1 MGCPRPPP
9 PYGRSGVSAGE
20 NSGGVTYGP
29 VSRGKNGHLGR
40 VKPESF
46 FRSVGQS
53 VGRSHRPTDKPTR
66 RIEHIRSLSRLVD
79 THPPSSVLT
88 FFFTREPHGGPLGF

>member
-9 PYGRSGVSAGE
+9 PYARSGVWAGE
-20 NSGGVTYGP
+20 NLGGVTCRS

-53 VGRSHRPTDKPTR
+53 VGRSHRPTDGRTHYA
-66 RIEHIRSLSRLVD
+66 EH
-79 THPPSSVLT
+79 T
-88 FFFTREPHGGPLGF
+88 